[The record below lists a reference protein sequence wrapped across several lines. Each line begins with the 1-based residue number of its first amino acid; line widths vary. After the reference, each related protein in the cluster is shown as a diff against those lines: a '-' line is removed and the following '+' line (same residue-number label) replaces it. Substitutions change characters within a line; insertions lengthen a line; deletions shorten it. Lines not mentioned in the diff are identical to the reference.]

1 MSYRLWYSQL
11 DVYDA
16 MRRLCLLL
24 SELKDNSLVPEKL
37 YIADFFL
44 ASPPLLHKTSMPREV
59 RTAFNAIRITK
70 PEKSFFHFPPSQ
82 ILFKQM
88 EPLQRKALLTLMSK
102 EVISE
107 ERGKTGR
114 MQLTEEGRNLMA
126 IKGPH
131 IKTKEEASLLPF
143 LCHQFINI
151 GDDNIGTLRQKSGLR
166 RPM

>member
-1 MSYRLWYSQL
+1 
-11 DVYDA
+11 
-16 MRRLCLLL
+16 
-24 SELKDNSLVPEKL
+24 
-37 YIADFFL
+37 
-44 ASPPLLHKTSMPREV
+44 
-59 RTAFNAIRITK
+59 
-70 PEKSFFHFPPSQ
+70 
-82 ILFKQM
+82 M
-88 EPLQRKALLTLMSK
+88 EPLQRKALSTLMSK